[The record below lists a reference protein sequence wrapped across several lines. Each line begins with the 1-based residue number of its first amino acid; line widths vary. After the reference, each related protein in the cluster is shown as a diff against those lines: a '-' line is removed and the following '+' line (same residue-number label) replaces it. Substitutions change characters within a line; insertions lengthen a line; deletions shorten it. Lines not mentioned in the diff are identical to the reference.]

1 MVLFQLN
8 QVVGNLI
15 SSVVL
20 YKTPNKLT
28 LNQTILNGT
37 YSKILNSTI
46 DQCGPNDLPTRQD
59 EFIKPDQWTVYLLCS
74 IYNCTL
80 AKQATTKIH
89 NFQQIMLGFSYYKIY
104 FSILIFFFIKIVVT
118 IIKENYF

>member
-74 IYNCTL
+74 IYATL
-80 AKQATTKIH
+80 SIIGILVLFIFLDNIKPSNAK
-89 NFQQIMLGFSYYKIY
+89 G
-104 FSILIFFFIKIVVT
+104 IFFHLLHQL
-118 IIKENYF
+118 N